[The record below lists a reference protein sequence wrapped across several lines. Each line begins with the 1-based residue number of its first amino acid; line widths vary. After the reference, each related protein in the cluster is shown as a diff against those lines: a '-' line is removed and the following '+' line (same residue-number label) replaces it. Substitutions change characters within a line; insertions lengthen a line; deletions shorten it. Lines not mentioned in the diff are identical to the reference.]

1 MRIGKLDRRL
11 LIEYKSVARDPAFNS
26 EVITWLPLAT
36 VWANAEDVLRAS
48 PGGGEQVKQDI
59 RVHTRPCR
67 VFIRYRADITTDMR
81 VTLLERNRV
90 MQITS
95 IAEFGRREATELMC
109 EEYTV

>member
-1 MRIGKLDRRL
+1 MKIGKLDRRL
-11 LIEYKSVARDPAFNS
+11 LIERKSVTRDTAFGS
-26 EVITWLPLAT
+26 EIVTWVAVAT
-36 VWANAEDVLRAS
+36 VWANAEDVLRAT

-67 VFIRYRADITTDMR
+67 VLIRYRSDITTDMR
-81 VTLLERNRV
+81 VTIVERARV